1 MNAFVSGTCR
11 KAPCHNSIPSALAN
25 EQLCLDHFLEEAS
38 RRAAHMLDLCRQ
50 KYELGRKDVEWLLS
64 DALVIVTNLEQD
76 SPHAVNL
83 ELRERMLDLLLIHA
97 NVHEYVGRGSAR
109 ANFLS

>member
-1 MNAFVSGTCR
+1 MNASVSGTCR
-11 KAPCHNSIPSALAN
+11 KVPCGNSIPSTLAN
-25 EQLCLDHFLEEAS
+25 EQLCLDHFLDEAS
-38 RRAAHMLDLCRQ
+38 RRAVRMLDECQQ
-50 KYELGRKDVEWLLS
+50 KHALGRKDVEWLLS

-76 SPHAVNL
+76 SHAANL

-97 NVHEYVGRGSAR
+97 NVHEYVGRHSAR